1 MSASAA
7 VVAELGLRHPL
18 GPAFLTWAGWLLPYD
33 QPLALIGDAEEIRD
47 ATRQLRLIGL
57 DRIAGF
63 WTPDVLDAWT
73 ASGRAPATLGRTD
86 AAGLQARLA
95 RGDVQ
100 ILDVRTPVEHAAGH
114 IAGSLNVP
122 LGTLPRRLAEI
133 PADRPVAV
141 HCQGGLRSAIAA
153 GLLDAH
159 GRPDVLDLQGGFGAW
174 QQAGLPVERSVPTPA
189 LDAVA
194 V

>member
-114 IAGSLNVP
+114 IA
-122 LGTLPRRLAEI
+122 
-133 PADRPVAV
+133 V